1 MTWLE
6 PIADG
11 GSPVVNYHVYQDG
24 VLITPPD
31 TGTGGLSEWTSTSVS
46 PGVSYDFSVAAIN
59 GRGEGAQSSPAVAI
73 IAATVP
79 TKPLNVRKASAT
91 TGIITIEWDAPAS
104 DGDFPVTDYEV
115 WWDDGAED
123 GNFNI
128 IGASTGNAL
137 TFTTSTSLV
146 VGNVY
151 SFLIRAV
158 NAVGESPY
166 SDQFSVIAGTI
177 PD

>member
-1 MTWLE
+1 M
-6 PIADG
+6 A
-11 GSPVVNYHVYQDG
+11 V
-24 VLITPPD
+24 TPAE
-31 TGTGGLSEWTSTSVS
+31 TGTGGLLEWTTTSVS
-46 PGVSYDFSVAAIN
+46 PGVSYDFSVAAVN
-59 GRGEGAQSSPAVAI
+59 GRGTGAQSSPAVAI

-79 TKPLNVRKASAT
+79 TQPLNVRKDSAT
-91 TGIITIEWDAPAS
+91 TGIITIDWDLPAF
-104 DGDFPVTDYEV
+104 DGDSAITDYEV

-123 GNFNI
+123 ANFNI

-137 TFTTSTSLV
+137 TFTTSTTLV

-151 SFLIRAV
+151 TFLIRAV

-177 PD
+177 PDQPAAPIKF